1 LEKRRLL
8 GMAVKPCQNRSQAAF
23 TVLEALFA
31 SAILALGLFGSFQLS
46 MASMAANQTQ
56 RSLDLASG
64 LAQDLAECWG
74 VQTASCLQQ
83 FSNTAPLS
91 PLSADPSRVF
101 HRTWQLS
108 TVPVP
113 ETSPCALQELKLVVS
128 WLEGQKTAEL
138 VWVKRRSSTPFW
150 IGL

>member
-1 LEKRRLL
+1 MQQ
-8 GMAVKPCQNRSQAAF
+8 GF
-23 TVLEALFA
+23 TVLEALTA
-31 SAILALGLFGSFQLS
+31 SALLALGLTSAIQLS
-46 MASMAANQTQ
+46 TLSFSANQASQ
-56 RSLDLASG
+56 NLDLASG